1 MLKRAIAAIALW
13 AGFGLAHATS
23 VVPLYLDE
31 IIDTASVAFEG
42 VCLENRT
49 GRDPQTGLL
58 ATFTTF
64 EVGEVLKGSVGSTYT
79 IKQIGGE
86 DKAEGRHFKIFGVPT
101 FAPGQGYIVFLAGVS
116 PQGFSSPIGLS
127 QGRFEIV
134 QDASGAKVTNGRDFH
149 EMSQR
154 MSAPVLPDASRT
166 KSTAPMQRMDLGQFK
181 QLVRDRV
188 AAAR

>member
-116 PQGFSSPIGLS
+116 PQGFSRRP
-127 QGRFEIV
+127 
-134 QDASGAKVTNGRDFH
+134 
-149 EMSQR
+149 
-154 MSAPVLPDASRT
+154 SALRWRWSLP
-166 KSTAPMQRMDLGQFK
+166 
-181 QLVRDRV
+181 
-188 AAAR
+188 AAAGDARGTRRRAQSGLIDARNRRRIPASVAPRRLLRRLTNAFGAAVCGS